1 MIKAMFFDVDGTLVS
16 FRTHRAT
23 AAMADA
29 LQQLHRRGV
38 KLFISTGRHPRMLQ
52 YLRDLFPFDG
62 WVTMSGQF
70 CYCGDQVIH
79 RNPMDRQAVEELV
92 SAASSNAFSCIFLEG
107 QDIYIN

>member
-38 KLFISTGRHPRMLQ
+38 KLFISTGGTP
-52 YLRDLFPFDG
+52 G
-62 WVTMSGQF
+62 CCSISGT
-70 CYCGDQVIH
+70 CSPSTAG
-79 RNPMDRQAVEELV
+79 
-92 SAASSNAFSCIFLEG
+92 
-107 QDIYIN
+107 